1 LFWQLGYQVAIK
13 VCNILNPKLLIFAV
27 STDRGILYGIFR
39 EIDLRSVR
47 TVGTKKEE
55 VHKIGLRNI
64 S

>member
-1 LFWQLGYQVAIK
+1 
-13 VCNILNPKLLIFAV
+13 LI
-27 STDRGILYGIFR
+27 STDCGILYGTFR
-39 EIDLRSVR
+39 KIDLRSVH